1 MLDDMATKQS
11 VYTLFLN
18 NQKKQY
24 SNLTKEQQK
33 CCNYIKM
40 LDGNGLRQDIL
51 LKTTQKIRLRHAF
64 NNNMS
69 TVLKLSKAR
78 MSKILQSGQFLW
90 SLLSKLAGPLMKVT
104 VPFAK
109 IILAPLGI
117 TLAASAIDGGIQKNP
132 WFRDND
138 FNNFKQRN
146 QWYNKNRWSS

>member
-1 MLDDMATKQS
+1 MLDDMTIKQS

-51 LKTTQKIRLRHAF
+51 LKTTQKIRLRNAF

-78 MSKILQSGQFLW
+78 MSKILQSGRFL
-90 SLLSKLAGPLMKVT
+90 
-104 VPFAK
+104 
-109 IILAPLGI
+109 
-117 TLAASAIDGGIQKNP
+117 
-132 WFRDND
+132 
-138 FNNFKQRN
+138 
-146 QWYNKNRWSS
+146 

>member
-1 MLDDMATKQS
+1 MLDDMTTKQS

-51 LKTTQKIRLRHAF
+51 LKTTQKIRLRNAF

-78 MSKILQSGQFLW
+78 MSKILQSGRFL
-90 SLLSKLAGPLMKVT
+90 
-104 VPFAK
+104 
-109 IILAPLGI
+109 
-117 TLAASAIDGGIQKNP
+117 
-132 WFRDND
+132 
-138 FNNFKQRN
+138 
-146 QWYNKNRWSS
+146 

>member
-11 VYTLFLN
+11 VCTLFLN

-51 LKTTQKIRLRHAF
+51 LKTTQKIRLRNAF

-78 MSKILQSGQFLW
+78 MSKILQSGRFL
-90 SLLSKLAGPLMKVT
+90 
-104 VPFAK
+104 
-109 IILAPLGI
+109 
-117 TLAASAIDGGIQKNP
+117 
-132 WFRDND
+132 
-138 FNNFKQRN
+138 
-146 QWYNKNRWSS
+146 